1 MNELE
6 YHLQRRDAEYRER
19 IDALARAAASNAAD
33 AKDLGFVPGFIELM
47 QAAGL
52 AKVQAIVADVHAN
65 GYAIVPDLLSPAQ
78 VVRVRD
84 ALAPIF
90 AECGRMFDATGP
102 KFMQTIHMQ
111 NVLAKTRAADEV
123 ATSPLLRA
131 AVAGVL
137 SQDFILNAGV
147 VAMAPDPGCEPQGLH
162 QDDGFYRL
170 IPRPHMPLV
179 LTVAVALDD
188 FCRANGGT
196 QLVPGSQ
203 LWTAERKPTD
213 AEAIHAEM
221 PAGAMLLWDGAL
233 FHGGGGNTTDTTR
246 RTLTLNYTRGWL
258 RTQFNQYLSI
268 PRATVLA
275 LPAELQ
281 TDLGYHRSMTGLGS
295 CETEDPLKY
304 LGKLMGAGGDGAQTE
319 IGLESRIPAQ
329 AGGALTANR
338 ATSSPS
344 AATKRTT
351 A

>member
-6 YHLQRRDAEYRER
+6 YRLRTRDAEYRER
-19 IDALARAAASNAAD
+19 IAALEKAAAADPAD
-33 AKDLGFVPGFIELM
+33 AKDLGFVPGFIERV

-52 AKVQAIVADVHAN
+52 AKVKAIVADVHAN

-90 AECGRMFDATGP
+90 AECGRMFRTAGP
-102 KFMQTIHMQ
+102 TAKQTIHMQ
-111 NVLAKTRAADEV
+111 NVLAKSRAADEV
-123 ATSPLLRA
+123 AMSPLLRA
-131 AVAGVL
+131 VVAGVL

-147 VAMAPDPGCEPQGLH
+147 VAMAPDPGCDPQTLH

-170 IPRPHMPLV
+170 LPRPHMPLV

-188 FCRANGGT
+188 FHRANGGT

-203 LWTAERKPTD
+203 LWDAERKPAD
-213 AEAIHAEM
+213 GEVIFAEM
-221 PAGAMLLWDGAL
+221 PAGAMLVWDGAL
-233 FHGGGGNTTDTTR
+233 FHGGGGNTTDSTR

-268 PRATVLA
+268 PRETVLK

-281 TDLGYHRSMTGLGS
+281 TDLGYHRSATGLGS
-295 CETEDPLKY
+295 CEAEDPLKY
-304 LGKLMGAGGDGAQTE
+304 LGKLMEAGGDGAQTE
-319 IGLESRIPAQ
+319 IGLESRFPAQ
-329 AGGALTANR
+329 AGA
-338 ATSSPS
+338 
-344 AATKRTT
+344 
-351 A
+351 